1 MWIAPQACGLF
12 SRPLTPALL
21 VPRKPF
27 LSVNGTIRALAL
39 FAGFRVLD
47 TGYPHAVQM
56 PVQVQLAPARHMNF
70 SLTSLAN
77 RARPLC
83 MENRSCGSWRQDI
96 KIARVKSAACTSG
109 HSGPLPAPVWYW
121 KTLTWRHH
129 TMMSLRCP
137 PSWFCSWFSAPSR
150 SHWAYRYA
158 CSSWYLHMCCLRLF
172 TAPTD
177 TTWKPYK
184 TTSLKA
190 PRTYHEQEAA

>member
-83 MENRSCGSWRQDI
+83 MENRSRGSWRQDI

-109 HSGPLPAPVWYW
+109 HSGPGTGLVLEDAHMASSHHDEPAMPAVVVLLMVLGAFTKPLSIQVRLLILVSPHVLPQ
-121 KTLTWRHH
+121 TLY
-129 TMMSLRCP
+129 S
-137 PSWFCSWFSAPSR
+137 
-150 SHWAYRYA
+150 SHRYN
-158 CSSWYLHMCCLRLF
+158 ME
-172 TAPTD
+172 TI
-177 TTWKPYK
+177 
-184 TTSLKA
+184 
-190 PRTYHEQEAA
+190 